1 MRPGLIVSAIGHAG
15 AVLMTLIAWPAA
27 TSLER
32 RVAGEV
38 VPVEVVT
45 ISDFSN
51 VRALAPDPE
60 DVGQSQRPEDVPLAE
75 AEEEPEPVP
84 APEQPR
90 PPPPRRT
97 ELDLGALG
105 RELQVDKERQRGE
118 RSSPRIE
125 NASRDERTRRG
136 AGPGTAE
143 TARLEDHLGAV
154 VRAHI
159 DRNRCR
165 RSVEDMRDADRL
177 VVTLEIEFD
186 RSGRVRGTPQLISP
200 RSVAG
205 DPEMRVAVDY
215 AMRAVRQCDPFPFPD
230 DPLLA
235 DHYDIW
241 RQVTWTFHPRAR

>member
-1 MRPGLIVSAIGHAG
+1 MRPGWVVSAIGHAG
-15 AVLMTLIAWPAA
+15 LVLMTLVAWPMAS
-27 TSLER
+27 SLETR
-32 RVAGEV
+32 TAGEV

-51 VRALAPDPE
+51 IRALAPDPE
-60 DVGQSQRPEDVPLAE
+60 DMGETEQPMDEPLAE
-75 AEEEPEPVP
+75 AEEEPEPTP
-84 APEQPR
+84 SPEPQR
-90 PPPPRRT
+90 PPPRRN

-105 RELQVDKERQRGE
+105 RDLQLDKERPRGE

-125 NASRDERTRRG
+125 NATRDPRTRQG
-136 AGPGTAE
+136 AGLGTAE

-165 RSVEDMRDADRL
+165 RSVEDMRNADRL

-186 RSGRVRGTPQLISP
+186 RNGRVRGQPRLISP
-200 RSVAG
+200 TSVMG

-235 DHYDIW
+235 EHYDLW